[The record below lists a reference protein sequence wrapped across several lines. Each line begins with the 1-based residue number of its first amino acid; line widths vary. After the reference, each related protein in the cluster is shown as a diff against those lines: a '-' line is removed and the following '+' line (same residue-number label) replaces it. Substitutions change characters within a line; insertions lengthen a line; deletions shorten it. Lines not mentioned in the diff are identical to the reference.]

1 MSFSAGQASAMLMV
15 SINDDDAVEL
25 SESFKVMISSVDKP
39 EVEIG
44 SPSIT
49 VVTIED
55 NNPGN
60 VQLIYPG
67 EIVPVFD

>member
-1 MSFSAGQASAMLMV
+1 MSFSAGQESAMLMV
-15 SINDDDAVEL
+15 STIDDDAVEL
-25 SESFKVMISSVDKP
+25 SESFEVMISSVDTP

-44 SPSIT
+44 SPSTT

-67 EIVPVFD
+67 EIVHVFD